1 MTTDITST
9 MIIYEP
15 DDDQILWDQEPCT
28 GILVFLPSG
37 ECCSVDVSTSGTVV
51 GPIQTVED
59 DGPGRD
65 VAAHLMTPVVEAA
78 LAAYRVR
85 TTGEELS

>member
-1 MTTDITST
+1 
-9 MIIYEP
+9 MIKSCGTKSHAP
-15 DDDQILWDQEPCT
+15 GSWCSS
-28 GILVFLPSG
+28 SG

-65 VAAHLMTPVVEAA
+65 VAAHLMTPVIEAA